1 MRVLYPSL
9 LSFATL
15 FCSTTGWGTMP
26 PSMLTAQVTITVKG
40 VKPQI
45 ITADYHLSH
54 PVAKLDFSRTAPG
67 LRARMWNMQTPDL
80 KIQNNSVISLDE
92 KPFDHFLILVNPDTQ
107 LQNLNYVPASEFSD
121 GSIALF
127 TGYFNIEG
135 EHANTIFRF
144 ISPNEPVIAYGR
156 KVTKQE
162 VFSPKHDGI
171 YVYFG
176 KLKPIE
182 TKDSVLLLDPAL
194 PIWINIAL
202 RQEVPAIVGFYTDQY
217 AIQLPQRP
225 FVLFNWINKNSG
237 ESPGLQGDSLDGNIS
252 FVLSGAMWREK
263 IADTESRLAKLIA
276 HELAHQW
283 NAALFAPVNFES
295 NGGSWLAEG
304 QAEFAANETAHHFG
318 WLSTQDVLKNYTA
331 DINDCLQDP
340 DPRPIGEQR
349 ENSSAI
355 YGCGVTFNLL
365 AQAALQ
371 RHNPPYSFFTLW
383 RAIYKYAAQHREQY
397 SAQVYI
403 DTLKQFSGDEKLAEL
418 TDRLVTKSTDGKNQM
433 LIAALERLGITFTKI
448 TPATTNPDFG
458 QTAMQPLFAAIMKT
472 DCHGSVSFYTLEN
485 GFKIDPL
492 KGCGILKQP
501 YVITAINEEPLF
513 THGVAA
519 YQAVESGCAHKQ
531 NIRLTVKDIA
541 RPLIVKCPTDISPL
555 PPMIQ
560 LTGLPWLNKSTTKNV
575 NNDYPPPNISLQ
587 TP

>member
-1 MRVLYPSL
+1 
-9 LSFATL
+9 
-15 FCSTTGWGTMP
+15 MP
-26 PSMLTAQVTITVKG
+26 PSMLTAQVTITVKS
-40 VKPQI
+40 VKPKT

-54 PVAKLDFSRTAPG
+54 PVAKLNFSRTAPG

-80 KIQNNSVISLDE
+80 KIQNNSVISLDG
-92 KPFDHFLILVNPDTQ
+92 KPFDHFLMLVNPDTQ

-225 FVLFNWINKNSG
+225 FVLFNWINKNNS

-252 FVLSGAMWREK
+252 FVISGAMWREK
-263 IADTESRLAKLIA
+263 TADTESRLAKLIA

-365 AQAALQ
+365 AQTALQ
-371 RHNPPYSFFTLW
+371 RHIPSYSFFTLW

-397 SAQVYI
+397 SAQTYVN
-403 DTLKQFSGDEKLAEL
+403 TLKKLSGDGKLAEL
-418 TDRLVTKSTDGKNQM
+418 IDRLVTKSTNNKNQM
-433 LIAALERLGITFTKI
+433 LISALERLGIDFTKV
-448 TPATTNPDFG
+448 TSATANPDFG

-501 YVITAINEEPLF
+501 YIVTAINEEPLF
-513 THGVAA
+513 TRGVAA
-519 YQAVESGCAHKQ
+519 YQAVETGCAHKQ
-531 NIRLTVKDIA
+531 NIRLTVKDGA
-541 RPLIVKCPTDISPL
+541 RPLIVRCPTDIPPL

-560 LTGLPWLNKSTTKNV
+560 LTDLPWLNNSAPRNFSRRLPASGYFSS
-575 NNDYPPPNISLQ
+575 NP
-587 TP
+587 